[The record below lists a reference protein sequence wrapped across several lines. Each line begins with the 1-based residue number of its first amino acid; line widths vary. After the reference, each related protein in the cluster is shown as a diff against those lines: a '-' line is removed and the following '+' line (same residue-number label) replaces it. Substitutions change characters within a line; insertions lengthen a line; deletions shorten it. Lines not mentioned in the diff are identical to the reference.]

1 MYSNAILLFIVA
13 NLSQERILLAVGGI
27 VVAVAIVV
35 WAGFSAHT
43 KYEEKK
49 AETPTYYSVDTSD
62 LTEYLSSLQD

>member
-1 MYSNAILLFIVA
+1 M
-13 NLSQERILLAVGGI
+13 EHILLAVGGI